1 MNIIKMSI
9 LPKVIYRFNAVPL
22 KDSRDIFGRKR
33 KKMMKFVWN
42 LKKHHMAKIILRKKS
57 KAGGMI
63 LSDFKF
69 YYKTIL
75 IKTTY

>member
-9 LPKVIYRFNAVPL
+9 LPKVIYRLNAVPL

-33 KKMMKFVWN
+33 KKMMKLVWN
-42 LKKHHMAKIILRKKS
+42 LKKHHMAKRILRKKS

>member
-33 KKMMKFVWN
+33 KKNDEICVEPQ
-42 LKKHHMAKIILRKKS
+42 
-57 KAGGMI
+57 
-63 LSDFKF
+63 
-69 YYKTIL
+69 KTPYGQNNFE
-75 IKTTY
+75 KEEQSWRHDTF